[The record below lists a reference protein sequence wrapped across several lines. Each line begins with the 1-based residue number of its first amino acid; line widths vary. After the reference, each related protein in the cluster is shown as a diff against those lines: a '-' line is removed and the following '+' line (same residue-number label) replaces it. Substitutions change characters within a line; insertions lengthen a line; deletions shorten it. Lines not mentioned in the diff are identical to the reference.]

1 VSHIFQRHTS
11 VSLLKTRGD
20 SLPSSF
26 VHRDGL
32 FDRIS
37 ARFAGNLSALFG
49 AASQSRVT
57 MGAQKVLVTGA
68 GGRTG
73 KLVFERLK
81 ERSGEFAAR
90 GLVRSAEKKELLGGG
105 DEVMA
110 LSLRPWWLLQYLRP
124 HWLQTCRVSIV
135 KRHLVFHLSGR
146 ISGGMLTT

>member
-1 VSHIFQRHTS
+1 VSHIFQRQS
-11 VSLLKTRGD
+11 LVSSLKIQAD
-20 SLPSSF
+20 SLPSLF

-32 FDRIS
+32 FNRSS
-37 ARFAGNLSALFG
+37 ARFAGNLSAHFG

-73 KLVFERLK
+73 KLVFEKLK

-105 DEVMA
+105 EEVMA
-110 LSLRPWWLLQYLRP
+110 LSLCPWWQLQFLRCNGCKP
-124 HWLQTCRVSIV
+124 V
-135 KRHLVFHLSGR
+135 VFRL
-146 ISGGMLTT
+146 